1 MQYRLFAKLFLL
13 EFTDYM
19 KDTLK
24 QIKEAWGKIKIS
36 LLHLVHKSLV
46 IIYIEISKCL
56 LTLLIPILTINNHVT
71 FNIDISICALTQCH
85 LCVESILLE
94 MDNKLTK
101 LKMKM
106 NDEHGMASDFLELL
120 MFGTPSTELED
131 FLLRELGEKG
141 LKKLGTS
148 IEGTYV
154 YIF

>member
-1 MQYRLFAKLFLL
+1 
-13 EFTDYM
+13 
-19 KDTLK
+19 
-24 QIKEAWGKIKIS
+24 
-36 LLHLVHKSLV
+36 
-46 IIYIEISKCL
+46 
-56 LTLLIPILTINNHVT
+56 
-71 FNIDISICALTQCH
+71 
-85 LCVESILLE
+85 

-148 IEGTYV
+148 IEGIFCLFQNV
-154 YIF
+154 YGILYFLDSLIRQNFHSLFQFHIQTFKD